1 MTIERTKKSLQQ
13 RFFPLYSAFTAQAR
27 ESFVT
32 RPERVF
38 CRPGHEVFGG
48 ALFLENAHDQSAHSK
63 RTPEGVGEIEVTGI
77 D

>member
-38 CRPGHEVFGG
+38 CRPDHEVFGG
-48 ALFLENAHDQSAHSK
+48 AFFLENAHD
-63 RTPEGVGEIEVTGI
+63 
-77 D
+77 